1 MYSQYTLTFAQ
12 LRFITNVIWETMKA
26 LLNYQ
31 RLLSLQMA
39 SVDRSACGLDRKFA
53 NQ

>member
-26 LLNYQ
+26 ANNNEMTLRLVMKNYA
-31 RLLSLQMA
+31 RLGYNIMIT
-39 SVDRSACGLDRKFA
+39 RR
-53 NQ
+53 